1 MAGGVSQPCR
11 LWRLIGVALF
21 LRASI
26 VAAHPSIYHEIERV
40 SEALQ
45 KQPDRVDLLN
55 ERGVCYRLAG
65 NFEASLAD
73 FDKAG
78 RLDPSNLDLAAHRG
92 MTLSAMG
99 RNEEAERELTRY
111 LDGGRVSASVLAERG
126 LVRAKLGKL
135 EPAIQ
140 DFNRSLSINP
150 DIELYIERCKVEE
163 SLGRLNRAA
172 AGLREGLAALGGAV
186 VLRDRLVDVELRQKN
201 YDGAIRVIDEQI
213 AVTPVRTEW
222 LLRRAEILATAGRAA
237 DARRDRMLALD
248 EANNALARRTTA
260 NHLVSRAKVFWAL
273 GRLDEARKDLQ
284 LALDQSPR
292 MDEARGM
299 LAKLDGAANP
309 STDSP
314 TIEKRG
320 TQ

>member
-1 MAGGVSQPCR
+1 MPGGVNRRYQ
-11 LWRLIGVALF
+11 LWRLGGVALL

-40 SEALQ
+40 SEALE
-45 KQPDRVDLLN
+45 KQPDRVDLLI

-65 NFEASLAD
+65 DLEASLAD

-78 RLDPSNLDLAAHRG
+78 RLAPSNLDLAAHRG

-99 RNEEAERELTRY
+99 RNVEAEQELTRF
-111 LDGGRVSASVLAERG
+111 LDGGRVSASALGDRA
-126 LVRAKLGKL
+126 LVRVKLGKL

-140 DFNRSLSINP
+140 DFTRSLSINP
-150 DIELYIERCKVEE
+150 DVEFYIERSKVEE
-163 SLGRLNRAA
+163 SLGHLDRAA
-172 AGLREGLAALGGAV
+172 AGLREGLAVLGGAV
-186 VLRDRLVDVELRQKN
+186 VLRDRLIDVELRLKH
-201 YDGAIRVIDEQI
+201 YDGAIRVIDDQL
-213 AVTPVRTEW
+213 AVTPVRTDW
-222 LLRRAEILATAGRAA
+222 LLRRAEILATAGKAA

-248 EANNALARRTTA
+248 EANRALARRTTA
-260 NHLVSRAKVFWAL
+260 IHLVSRAKVYWAL
-273 GRLDEARKDLQ
+273 GRLDEAKKDLQ

-299 LAKLDGAANP
+299 LAKLEEAAHP
-309 STDSP
+309 STGLP